1 MPPHQQGHQGE
12 RRSTRLSCS
21 DCGLQTFDELLL
33 LKRGG
38 SVIYNGPLGRQ
49 SAAMISYFSAIDGVT
64 PIEDGYSA
72 SLRCR
77 SCSLLE
83 TEYIY

>member
-1 MPPHQQGHQGE
+1 
-12 RRSTRLSCS
+12 
-21 DCGLQTFDELLL
+21 
-33 LKRGG
+33 
-38 SVIYNGPLGRQ
+38 VIYNGPLGRQ

-83 TEYIY
+83 AEESIDSGHCQ